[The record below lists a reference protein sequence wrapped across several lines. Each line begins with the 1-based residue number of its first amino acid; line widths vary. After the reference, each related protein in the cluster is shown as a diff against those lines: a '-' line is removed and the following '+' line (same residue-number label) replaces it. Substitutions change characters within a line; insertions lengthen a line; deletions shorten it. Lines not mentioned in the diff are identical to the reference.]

1 MHLTDALR
9 QDLASALRGLRTS
22 PHLRPSRADRSLLH
36 KNTGP
41 FRIPLSPRAKNGLR
55 LSCRSHDLDG
65 AGISLPF
72 NQFSFSCRPWTHR
85 ADRRVSDPG
94 AWPLLRDGIFPGMW
108 MTTMKKTLTVLA
120 IGALSAAVGACT
132 SSPSPLAPSAAAE
145 RATTGAAAQPGAAVA
160 AKPGTMT
167 IVGIVIQPDGE
178 FDVLEAAVVRAG
190 LVDALNGTKHTR
202 SLRRRTRRLSRP
214 SALPTKRRRLRRRT
228 ALTSTR
234 SRTSCCST

>member
-1 MHLTDALR
+1 MPSVRISPARCVACGRVPYLR
-9 QDLASALRGLRTS
+9 S
-22 PHLRPSRADRSLLH
+22 SRADRSLLH

-55 LSCRSHDLDG
+55 LSCRSHHLDG

-120 IGALSAAVGACT
+120 IGALSAAVGGCN
-132 SSPSPLAPSAAAE
+132 SSAPPLAPSAAAE

-190 LVDALNGTKHTR
+190 LIDALNGTKQHGLCADGRGVCHDPRRCRR
-202 SLRRRTRRLSRP
+202 SGGDCGGEQP
-214 SALPTKRRRLRRRT
+214 
-228 ALTSTR
+228 
-234 SRTSCCST
+234 